1 MTIFQL
7 NRGLPTLGN
16 MYVKATLTTSQLSLK
31 CKCESCFSKTEH
43 YHFINNYSEIATVP
57 SVKGSRKK
65 SRGVAMKQQDI
76 NAGVAG
82 YC

>member
-1 MTIFQL
+1 M
-7 NRGLPTLGN
+7 LGN
-16 MYVKATLTTSQLSLK
+16 LYVKATVTTLQLSLK
-31 CKCESCFSKTEH
+31 CKCESCFSETKR
-43 YHFINNYSEIATVP
+43 YHFSNNHSEIATVP

-65 SRGVAMKQQDI
+65 SRGVAMKQQGI